1 MKYMVYP
8 IISANA
14 TSMKAYKMIFK
25 MASFFDMYLFMF
37 SILISVSFILIDVQ
51 TNSKELFNEW

>member
-1 MKYMVYP
+1 MKYIVYP

-14 TSMKAYKMIFK
+14 TSMKVYKMIFK
-25 MASFFDMYLFMF
+25 IASFFDMYLFMF
-37 SILISVSFILIDVQ
+37 SILLSVSFILIDVQ

>member
-14 TSMKAYKMIFK
+14 TSMEVYKMIFK

-51 TNSKELFNEW
+51 TNIK

>member
-1 MKYMVYP
+1 
-8 IISANA
+8 
-14 TSMKAYKMIFK
+14 MIFK

>member
-14 TSMKAYKMIFK
+14 TSMKVYQMIFK

>member
-1 MKYMVYP
+1 MVYP

-14 TSMKAYKMIFK
+14 TSMKVYKIIFK
-25 MASFFDMYLFMF
+25 KACFFDMYIFKF

-51 TNSKELFNEW
+51 TNSKELFYEW

>member
-1 MKYMVYP
+1 MKYMVYL
-8 IISANA
+8 ILSANA
-14 TSMKAYKMIFK
+14 TSMEVYKMIFK